1 MLEIPQ
7 LPLTSSVM
15 TACIPVLKLNLSSVP
30 TFFAETSGAAFQ
42 LNKMSG
48 DVYLLRRRTLEL
60 IFAVYNIKFQEVA
73 H

>member
-48 DVYLLRRRTLEL
+48 DVYLLRRTLEL
-60 IFAVYNIKFQEVA
+60 TFAVYNIKFQEVA